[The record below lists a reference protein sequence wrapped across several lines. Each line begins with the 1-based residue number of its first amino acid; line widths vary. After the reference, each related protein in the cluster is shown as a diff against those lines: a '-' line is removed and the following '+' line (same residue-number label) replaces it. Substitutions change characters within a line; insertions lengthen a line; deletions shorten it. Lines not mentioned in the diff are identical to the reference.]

1 MKVVV
6 GVLDKGNKRLVSIRE
21 INEKNQLTTKEREEE
36 EIIITNGK
44 IYAEVINHTLQLV
57 LETEEQKKNQADD
70 KK

>member
-6 GVLDKGNKRLVSIRE
+6 GVLDRGNKKLVSIRE
-21 INEKNQLTTKEREEE
+21 LNEKNQLITNEKEAE

-57 LETEEQKKNQADD
+57 LETEERKKNQADD